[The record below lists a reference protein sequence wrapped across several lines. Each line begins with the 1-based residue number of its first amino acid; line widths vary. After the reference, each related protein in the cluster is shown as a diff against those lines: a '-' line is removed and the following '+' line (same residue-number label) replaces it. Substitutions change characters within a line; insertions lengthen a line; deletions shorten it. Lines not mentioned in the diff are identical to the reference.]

1 MMLAT
6 VGAVALVIALAVT
19 VLARRERRRA
29 RTGAAPGA
37 RRIEAAATRGM
48 RDARLTARAY
58 RSHGS
63 AAGVSGL
70 RGRDPGLWRL

>member
-1 MMLAT
+1 MPAT
-6 VGAVALVIALAVT
+6 VGAVLLVIALAVA

-29 RTGAAPGA
+29 AAAPAPEA

-48 RDARLTARAY
+48 RDARLTARAF